1 MSPWRRRPLLPRRAR
16 VVLAFACGS
25 LAFTL
30 ALGGL
35 VGPPGGARQSDAA
48 TVPAAT
54 APAAGGAGA
63 AGAAVGAVAGASSAR
78 VAAGRRLFQDTCS
91 SCHGA
96 NAQGIPGVAPSLRG
110 VGALAADFYV
120 RTGRM
125 PLRDPHQQPLRKES
139 FYSHAQM
146 AALIAYVG
154 SFGGPAIPPVHPAA
168 GDLALGF
175 RLFGEDCM
183 GCHQVVAQGGLTT
196 GAWVPSLQRS
206 RPLDVAE
213 AVQIGPYVMPR
224 FTAQLTQHDVDSL
237 ARYVLSTHHPDD
249 AGGWGIG
256 HIGPIPEGMVTW
268 LLAGAALILTI
279 RLIGERT
286 SE

>member
-1 MSPWRRRPLLPRRAR
+1 MSPRRRRPLLPRRAR
-16 VVLAFACGS
+16 VVLAIACGS

-35 VGPPGGARQSDAA
+35 VGPTGAAQQPPSTTTSATAGGGAL
-48 TVPAAT
+48 
-54 APAAGGAGA
+54 
-63 AGAAVGAVAGASSAR
+63 VAE
-78 VAAGRRLFQDTCS
+78 GRRLFQDTCS

-96 NAQGIPGVAPSLRG
+96 NAQGIPGVAPSLHG
-110 VGALAADFYV
+110 VGALAADFYL

-125 PLRDPHQQPLRKES
+125 PLRDPHQEPVRKES
-139 FYSHAQM
+139 FYSRGQI
-146 AALIAYVG
+146 AALIAYVA

-175 RLFGEDCM
+175 RLFGENCM
-183 GCHQVVAQGGLTT
+183 ACHQVVARGGLTT
-196 GAWVPSLQRS
+196 GAWVPDLQQAQ
-206 RPLDVAE
+206 PIDVAE

-224 FTAQLTQHDVDSL
+224 FTGQLTQHDVDSL
-237 ARYVLSTHHPDD
+237 ARYVLYTHHPDD

-268 LLAGAALILTI
+268 LLAGAALLLTI